1 MSKNFNWGGEQL
13 SFLDVLTILSFI
25 IGVENLSLNQKQA
38 TDLEAHLSKQDSE
51 LLSKIIAQNEK
62 LIQLDTRIIKLL
74 EEDKDDRRL

>member
-1 MSKNFNWGGEQL
+1 MSKDFNWGEEQL

-25 IGVENLSLNQKQA
+25 IGVENLSLNQKQV